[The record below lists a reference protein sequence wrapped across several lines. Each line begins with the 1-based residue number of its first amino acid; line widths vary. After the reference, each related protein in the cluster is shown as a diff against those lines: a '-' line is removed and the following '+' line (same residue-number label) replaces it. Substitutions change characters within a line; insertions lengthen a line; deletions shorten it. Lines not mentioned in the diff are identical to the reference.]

1 MGRSFFRTELSRAL
15 PALSLVALACGPG
28 LGLPLRADPAD
39 LPLAEIQRYATPEA
53 DPGGS
58 PLPFHDIRPSD
69 WAYQALFQLIGRY
82 GCVAGHP
89 DGTYRG
95 PRAITRH
102 EAAALLAACL
112 ERITENTDERRALVK
127 EFARELA
134 LLRGRVDGLEAR
146 VGELNA
152 LRFSPI
158 TKLSGQATFVLG
170 GNAFLGSAAQQVGTS
185 QAEYGATTLSYD
197 LQLTFDSSFN
207 GSDLLRANL
216 RGGNFASSSFGGAGP
231 STLSQLEIAFQEYL
245 GELPITGR
253 DVVAIDRL
261 YYQVPWGNVL
271 LSVGGRISQDN
282 MLAIWPSV
290 YPADTVLDVLTL
302 GGAPA
307 AYNKTLGAGAGL
319 WWQSQGF
326 AISASYVA
334 AYGDNGMPSEGGAG
348 HRRRRRHRHPSD
360 RLQS

>member
-1 MGRSFFRTELSRAL
+1 M

-216 RGGNFASSSFGGAGP
+216 RGATSPAAASAEPGP
-231 STLSQLEIAFQEYL
+231 APCRSWR
-245 GELPITGR
+245 LPFRNT
-253 DVVAIDRL
+253 
-261 YYQVPWGNVL
+261 WGNCP
-271 LSVGGRISQDN
+271 SQAE
-282 MLAIWPSV
+282 MWWRLIGSTTRCP
-290 YPADTVLDVLTL
+290 
-302 GGAPA
+302 GA
-307 AYNKTLGAGAGL
+307 T
-319 WWQSQGF
+319 F
-326 AISASYVA
+326 C
-334 AYGDNGMPSEGGAG
+334 
-348 HRRRRRHRHPSD
+348 
-360 RLQS
+360 